1 MLAYVDGEP
10 AGWCG
15 FGVRQRMGRLV
26 RSRTILA
33 VDGVS
38 VWAVFCF
45 TVRTGYRRH
54 GLARALLDG
63 LVAYAREHGAP
74 ALEGYPIDTRG
85 ARVHGTAVYV
95 GTTGMFEDAG
105 FRRVL
110 ETEARS
116 ARLPR
121 WLMRL
126 DLRAVGREGGG
137 TSTSSPL

>member
-1 MLAYVDGEP
+1 
-10 AGWCG
+10 
-15 FGVRQRMGRLV
+15 
-26 RSRTILA
+26 
-33 VDGVS
+33 
-38 VWAVFCF
+38 
-45 TVRTGYRRH
+45 VRTGYRRH